1 MRLPLLIGALLA
13 TSALAGGAA
22 AAVCRGEAP
31 TDAAAIRGP
40 GLHVLDWQTLCVALG
55 PDPSTWVPVRL
66 ADGLAKA
73 STAPPARET
82 LMAASFGQDVTCRIV
97 GRDGDALLGACEAA
111 AGAVGG
117 LVRKAS
123 TVSAGRNGR

>member
-13 TSALAGGAA
+13 TSALAGGAQ

-31 TDAAAIRGP
+31 AEATMIRGP
-40 GLHVLDWQTLCVALG
+40 VLHVLDGETLCVALG
-55 PDPSTWVPVRL
+55 ADPSMWVPVRL
-66 ADGLAKA
+66 ADDLAKA

-97 GRDGDALLGACEAA
+97 GRDADALLGACEVA
-111 AGAVGG
+111 AGPVSG

-123 TVSAGRNGR
+123 TVSAGRDWR